1 MTDYI
6 PIQEF
11 ADRAGISR
19 QAVTKNKQLAPYIRD
34 TKPKTI
40 STEALSLFDHK
51 ESNPIPEESN
61 PIPEES
67 PTIPEESNPIP
78 EESNPIP
85 DPLCASILA
94 TIEALKTQLAE
105 KDRIIAEKDDQL
117 RDLTKKVSDLAE
129 LSHNIAEKSVVALQQ
144 RNFLEAQSQLPP
156 PEPEKKPFLSR
167 FIKKKV

>member
-40 STEALSLFDHK
+40 STEALSLFDRK
-51 ESNPIPEESN
+51 ESDPA
-61 PIPEES
+61 PEES
-67 PTIPEESNPIP
+67 PATPEKP
-78 EESNPIP
+78 NPIP
-85 DPLCASILA
+85 DPLCASILT
-94 TIEALKTQLAE
+94 TIETLKAQLAE

-117 RDLTKKVSDLAE
+117 RDLTKKLSDLAE
-129 LSHNIAEKSVVALQQ
+129 MSHDIAEKSVVALQQ
-144 RNFLEAQSQLPP
+144 RNFLEAQSQLPQ
-156 PEPEKKPFLSR
+156 PEKKSILSR

>member
-40 STEALSLFDHK
+40 STEALSLFDRPK
-51 ESNPIPEESN
+51 SCPTPEESHTT
-61 PIPEES
+61 PEES
-67 PTIPEESNPIP
+67 PKSD
-78 EESNPIP
+78 PIP
-85 DPLCASILA
+85 DPLCASILD
-94 TIEALKTQLAE
+94 TIEILKAQLAE
-105 KDRIIAEKDDQL
+105 KDRIIAEKDEQL
-117 RDLTKKVSDLAE
+117 RDLTKKISDLAE
-129 LSHNIAEKSVVALQQ
+129 MSHDIAEKSVVALQQ

-156 PEPEKKPFLSR
+156 PEPEKKSIFSR

>member
-78 EESNPIP
+78 

-94 TIEALKTQLAE
+94 TIEVLKTQLAE

>member
-67 PTIPEESNPIP
+67 PTIP

>member
-51 ESNPIPEESN
+51 
-61 PIPEES
+61 
-67 PTIPEESNPIP
+67 ESNPIP